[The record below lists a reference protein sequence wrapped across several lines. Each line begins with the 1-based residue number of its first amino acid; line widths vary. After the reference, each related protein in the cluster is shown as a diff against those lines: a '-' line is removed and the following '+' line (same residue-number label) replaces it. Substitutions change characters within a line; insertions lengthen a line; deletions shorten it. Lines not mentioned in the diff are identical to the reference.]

1 MRKAE
6 SATSLSILLVLAL
19 LLSLLPPGGIK
30 PALAHPGKLIW
41 SIVDTPSGGGNVIV
55 NPSEINALAIGS
67 DGNTFYA
74 VDIPGDLGAPYS
86 NGKVYKSTDGGVTWN
101 DDLTAHLID
110 DGAKLPAWNIAVA
123 PDDVNFV
130 VAVTDGDGAPN
141 GPKQVFVS
149 TNGGDR
155 WDDTGFPAFS
165 AGEYISCVD
174 VSLEYSDGKRDIA
187 IGTRDGN
194 GTGAVYVLKAGIT
207 APSWKD
213 QGLAGGIVALK
224 FSPTYNGDLA
234 IVAIS
239 ATAAGTSLN
248 LGIRDIVANT
258 TTWNS
263 PVNYP
268 VTIVDT
274 NYAGSSANCTQIITA
289 DLELPSDFSAAD
301 PGNLR
306 RYYVSTDVDP
316 AAAAQ
321 FGVYRINDT
330 EVYRITPPTTG
341 KISATGRISSLA
353 YYGTYD
359 DGKLLAGEV
368 EADNFLGIVDV
379 WRCSDPIADT
389 PSWQKSDALK
399 SPTGGGDSGYANAQV
414 AWSPDGSRA
423 YCATSSANPI
433 AGGTGP
439 WAMTTNWPHA
449 WLNSVA
455 LDESAFSISPYPP
468 SYEDLLDRAGK
479 TKDTDV
485 GNIWNQLSLIDTEIS
500 FLSDVAV
507 LEVSEDSEDNSVLYL
522 ASISDNTTVTQ
533 NFDSIWRSTS
543 GPLGEIWERIL
554 CTATTNDG
562 VAPDDGTILRVKP
575 RTYEEAD
582 ISEVIVFADRL
593 SNDVRYSP
601 DEGQSWQVLSP
612 GVDVAVTDLALA
624 SDDVMYILDDAYVRR
639 GSKSGTNWTW
649 QAKIDTYL
657 DSGHTIAT
665 PLKNPE
671 GEDEEEEDWVIVGDE
686 RGKIAYA
693 DFSQAVVHFE
703 PPAMERVAVPVI
715 GNVHVIADDKFE
727 ENRIIYAASDD
738 PIGRIYRW
746 RIGESTDWEELE
758 PPNSAFYGL
767 AQRNDVLYGVW
778 NTAAT
783 PPPPG
788 VDRTIYP
795 RATVPPAT
803 NLEWDDLIE
812 GLSIGV
818 AFTREPSSLKI
829 STNADNTL
837 WAIDDKPYDWANEE
851 GRLWAYADN
860 LAKVGPWTTSPPSD
874 DIIPID
880 PVSGRAN
887 EVNFKWRQ
895 LSYVG
900 AYELQLAKD
909 DEFSLRVLCSD
920 NITPAD
926 SLAPACYFPAGG
938 LVPTPASEIASWG
951 NLECGHTYYWRVRG
965 RRATTG
971 EEIRSPWSATMYFT
985 VKTGLPVVTEHLGP
999 ILLKPSNGARCV
1011 SPPPAFSW
1019 SPVFG
1024 STRYEFVLAKD
1035 AALTH
1040 VIARAIVSATAYEY
1054 GGKLDWNTAYFWQV
1068 RAVEPILGEPSPV
1081 ANFTVV
1087 AREVLAV
1094 HSAPSPP
1101 SPPPFWIWAAIA
1113 IYVAL
1118 VVAIIGLIRARP
1130 VDEEAEVSTINKLS
1144 LIIGRPRNIL
1154 GNVGCALIS
1163 KIKGTEHPGR

>member
-41 SIVDTPSGGGNVIV
+41 SIVDTPSGEGNVIV
-55 NPSEINALAIGS
+55 SLSEINAIALGY
-67 DGNTFYA
+67 DDETFYT
-74 VDIPGDLGAPYS
+74 VDTANS
-86 NGKVYKSTDGGVTWN
+86 EVYKSTDGGVTWN
-101 DDLTAHLID
+101 DDLTANLTA
-110 DGAKLPAWNIAVA
+110 DGASLPAWNIAVA
-123 PDDVNFV
+123 PDDVSFV
-130 VAVTDGDGAPN
+130 VAITDGDGAPN

-155 WDDTGFPAFS
+155 WDDTGFPALL

-174 VSLEYSDGKRDIA
+174 ISLEYSDGKRDIA
-187 IGTRDGN
+187 VGTRDG
-194 GTGAVYVLKAGIT
+194 TGSGKVWVLKAGIT
-207 APSWKD
+207 APNWVD
-213 QGLAGGIVALK
+213 QGLPGDIVALK
-224 FSPTYNGDLA
+224 FSPTYDGDLA

-239 ATAAGTSLN
+239 ATAAGISLN

-274 NYAGSSANCTQIITA
+274 NYVGSSPKANEIISA

-306 RYYVSTDVDP
+306 RYYVSTDVDTT
-316 AAAAQ
+316 AVGVQ

-330 EVYRITPPTTG
+330 EVYRITPPMTG

-368 EADNFLGIVDV
+368 EADNSLGIVDV

-389 PSWQKSDALK
+389 PSWRKSDALK
-399 SPTGGGDSGYANAQV
+399 SPTGGGNSGYANAQV
-414 AWSPDGSRA
+414 AWSPDGDRA
-423 YCATSSANPI
+423 YCGTSSANLT
-433 AGGTGP
+433 A
-439 WAMTTNWPHA
+439 AANWPFDY
-449 WLNSVA
+449 LTGSA

-507 LEVSEDSEDNSVLYL
+507 LEVSEDSEGNSVLYL

-543 GPLGEIWERIL
+543 DPLGDTWERIL
-554 CTATTNDG
+554 CTASTNDG
-562 VAPDDGTILRVKP
+562 IAPDDGIILRVKP
-575 RTYEEAD
+575 RTYEEED

-624 SDDVMYILDDAYVRR
+624 GDDVMYILDDAYVRR
-639 GSKSGTNWTW
+639 GSKSDTNWTW

-686 RGKIAYA
+686 RGRVAYA
-693 DFSQAVVHFE
+693 DFSRVPVKFE
-703 PPAMERVAVPVI
+703 PPPLERIAVPVI
-715 GNVHVIADDKFE
+715 GYMHVIADDKFE
-727 ENRIIYAASDD
+727 QNKIIYAAINDITGTS
-738 PIGRIYRW
+738 GKIYRW
-746 RIGESTDWEELE
+746 VIDESTDWDELE

-795 RATVPPAT
+795 RAIVPPAT
-803 NLEWDDLIE
+803 NLEWDDLTE
-812 GLSIGV
+812 GLTLGV

-829 STNADNTL
+829 SSNGDNNL
-837 WAIDDKPYDWANEE
+837 WTIDNDNRDYDWANKI
-851 GRLWAYADN
+851 GCLWAYTDTV
-860 LAKVGPWTTSPPSD
+860 AKVGPWTTSPPSD
-874 DIIPID
+874 DIIPSD

-887 EVNFKWRQ
+887 EIDFRWRQ

-926 SLAPACYFPAGG
+926 PLAPACYFPASG

-1011 SPPPAFSW
+1011 SPSPAFSW
-1019 SPVFG
+1019 SPMFG

-1035 AALTH
+1035 AALTQ
-1040 VIARAIVSATAYEY
+1040 VIARAIVPSTAYEY
-1054 GGKLDWNTAYFWQV
+1054 DGKLDWNTAYFWRV
-1068 RAVEPILGEPSPV
+1068 RAVEPVLGEPGPV

-1087 AREVLAV
+1087 AREVLA
-1094 HSAPSPP
+1094 APSASSPP
-1101 SPPPFWIWAAIA
+1101 APPPFWIWAAIA

-1144 LIIGRPRNIL
+1144 LIIDRPRNIL
-1154 GNVGCALIS
+1154 GNVGCALIG